1 MKTDHEQIQS
11 IAELICDL
19 TRNCNIKEEYFAASF
34 NLTPAELKILKLF
47 VFSPSLTVRE
57 ICSMLNLTPG
67 RITQIVTS
75 LEEKKLILRTVDSQD
90 KRNISISVLP
100 KGQPFINNLLANY
113 NQLNQKIFK
122 DIGPETAQE
131 ILNSLETLV
140 RLFKTWVR
148 EDKPEN
154 LKSPQN

>member
-1 MKTDHEQIQS
+1 MSTEPEHIQS
-11 IAELICDL
+11 IAALICDL

-34 NLTPAELKILKLF
+34 NLTPAELKIIKLF

-57 ICSMLNLTPG
+57 ICTMLNLTPG

-75 LEEKKLILRTVDSQD
+75 LEEKKILLRAVDAND
-90 KRNISISVLP
+90 KRNITISVLP

-113 NQLNQKIFK
+113 NQLNHKIFK
-122 DIGPETAQE
+122 DIGPETARE
-131 ILNSLETLV
+131 ILASLETLV
-140 RLFKTWVR
+140 SLFKTWVG

-154 LKSPQN
+154 LIAQ